1 MTWIW
6 IVLGAIALLIVC
18 GMMAVVSVA
27 ARDEE
32 TSDDNRHWYDGED

>member
-1 MTWIW
+1 MTMEYMS
-6 IVLGAIALLIVC
+6 ACPLIVC

>member
-1 MTWIW
+1 MTWVW

-27 ARDEE
+27 AREEE
-32 TSDDNRHWYDGED
+32 TSDGSGHWYDGED